1 MPPAV
6 LLIVLYNVLLCNK
19 KNVPEQ
25 PWFLPAPVA
34 DGWRNAAVKKH
45 RSSFDDSHFNSDS
58 CSGCLATF
66 PAQRYPYP
74 FKQLPPQ
81 NKERTIPVMPI
92 NANKYIVTQQP
103 VNTETDE
110 RSRGEEPGEDIKQL
124 YSAATEIR
132 RTSDSPLF

>member
-1 MPPAV
+1 
-6 LLIVLYNVLLCNK
+6 
-19 KNVPEQ
+19 
-25 PWFLPAPVA
+25 
-34 DGWRNAAVKKH
+34 
-45 RSSFDDSHFNSDS
+45 
-58 CSGCLATF
+58 
-66 PAQRYPYP
+66 
-74 FKQLPPQ
+74 
-81 NKERTIPVMPI
+81 MPI